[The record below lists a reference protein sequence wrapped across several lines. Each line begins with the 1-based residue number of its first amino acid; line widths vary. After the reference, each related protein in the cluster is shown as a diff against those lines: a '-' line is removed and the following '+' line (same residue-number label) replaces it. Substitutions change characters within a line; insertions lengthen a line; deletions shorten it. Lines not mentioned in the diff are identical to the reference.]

1 MKNKPKKTAV
11 LAVIGGILLLA
22 SAAAIT
28 DIVRTGSGKAPLFCI
43 STDNAHYIGAGYGFY
58 IEHPPIYSETD
69 NGSYIFYILGVP
81 VVNRLVN

>member
-22 SAAAIT
+22 AAAIT
-28 DIVRTGSGKAPLFCI
+28 DIVRTGSGNAPLFCI
-43 STDNAHYIGAGYGFY
+43 SIDNAHYFGAGYGFY